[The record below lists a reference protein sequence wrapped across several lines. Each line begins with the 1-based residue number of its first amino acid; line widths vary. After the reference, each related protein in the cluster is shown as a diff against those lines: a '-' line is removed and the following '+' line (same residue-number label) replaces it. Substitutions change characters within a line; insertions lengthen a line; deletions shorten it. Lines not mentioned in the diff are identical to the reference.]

1 MSRKSQEFEL
11 KLLPFPDDTDF
22 LFYLLDGSKEKT
34 EGKNSSG
41 MDD

>member
-1 MSRKSQEFEL
+1 MSRKSQEFDF
-11 KLLPFPDDTDF
+11 KLLPFPDGTDF